1 MLVPLNRTPGYHK
14 NMNSSGS
21 PHPMGEYILPGSEIP
36 GTLGALQGLA
46 VLHNQCHP
54 AFVREKGRFLAMHTL
69 PAPEW
74 EMGHVAGWTCPTW
87 D

>member
-1 MLVPLNRTPGYHK
+1 MLVLLNRTPGHHK

-21 PHPMGEYILPGSEIP
+21 PHPMGEYILPGPEIP
-36 GTLGALQGLA
+36 GTLGPLQGLA
-46 VLHNQCHP
+46 VLRNQCYL
-54 AFVREKGRFLAMHTL
+54 AFVSEKGRFLSEPNV

-74 EMGHVAGWTCPTW
+74 EMGYVAGWTYPTW